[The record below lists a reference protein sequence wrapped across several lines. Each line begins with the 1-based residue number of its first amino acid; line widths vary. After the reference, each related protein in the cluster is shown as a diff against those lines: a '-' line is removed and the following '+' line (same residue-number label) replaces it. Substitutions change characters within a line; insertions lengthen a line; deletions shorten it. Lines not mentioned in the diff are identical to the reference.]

1 MTWLKIR
8 NYPLVYKKNQLYPA
22 YKRHCYA
29 HTLKQKILKEKETY
43 RAYIVQNG
51 SATAVSLRVK
61 YEAKALKWVKHIS
74 HNLWKGYIKRINL
87 YILNN
92 TDFSVKHQKT
102 MTKTQN
108 YKINLTNS

>member
-8 NYPLVYKKNQLYPA
+8 NDPLVYKKNQLYSA

-51 SATAVSLRVK
+51 STTAVSLRIK
-61 YEAKALKWVKHIS
+61 YEAKALKWIKHMS
-74 HNLWKGYIKRINL
+74 QFMKRL
-87 YILNN
+87 YKKDKFVY
-92 TDFSVKHQKT
+92 T
-102 MTKTQN
+102 
-108 YKINLTNS
+108 